1 MIDRNK
7 RGRRV
12 GMKGSLAIAAAV
24 LVGGSAAGVVALE
37 AGHSNAT
44 TVQSASYTMSSG
56 HTMSEPAALTMAFG
70 DWAKSPTN
78 SLAAL
83 ARMAPT
89 GAFREQREHGI
100 MFAAQ
105 RGVVVSITSRF
116 LVVKSA
122 NGALHRWR
130 LSGATRFRDVA
141 GTANGMTTLTGSKA
155 RAQAAQAAKDLMR
168 GDRIFIAGTLV
179 HGSLMAKLVLF
190 AAPLASRPAP
200 RPALS
205 ASPTAP
211 PTVMVTPSPNTTIN
225 GQPVVIGSHS

>member
-24 LVGGSAAGVVALE
+24 LVGGGAAGVVALE
-37 AGHSNAT
+37 AGHSNVT
-44 TVQSASYTMSSG
+44 TVQSASYTMSSR
-56 HTMSEPAALTMAFG
+56 HMISEPAALTLAFN
-70 DWAKSPTN
+70 DWAKSPAN

-83 ARMAPT
+83 SRMTPT

-100 MFAAQ
+100 TFAAQ
-105 RGVVVSITSRF
+105 RGVVVSLTKKF

-130 LSGATRFRDVA
+130 LSGTTRFRDVA
-141 GTANGMTTLTGSKA
+141 GTATGMTTLTGSKA

-200 RPALS
+200 S
-205 ASPTAP
+205 AVPTAP
-211 PTVMVTPSPNTTIN
+211 PTAIPSPNTTIN
-225 GQPVVIGSHS
+225 GQPAVIGSHS